1 VDKILSILNSK
12 LYSQSIV
19 NKKNFESLTKARL
32 WKYNNN
38 NSINEIIALEKKLN
52 QFTTVFIDGVEIE

>member
-19 NKKNFESLTKARL
+19 SKKNFELLTKARL

-38 NSINEIIALEKKLN
+38 NINEIIALEKKLN

>member
-1 VDKILSILNSK
+1 MDKILSILNSK

-19 NKKNFESLTKARL
+19 SKKNFELLTKARL

-38 NSINEIIALEKKLN
+38 NINEIIALEKKLN

>member
-19 NKKNFESLTKARL
+19 SKKNFESLTKARL

-38 NSINEIIALEKKLN
+38 NSIKEIIALEKKLN